1 MTVERRNRLTSA
13 CPDSLHN
20 VFRIMN
26 IPDSHTARHCGT
38 KRLTVQS
45 TQLFS
50 VSCLCI
56 TFDTLSVFV
65 NNCVCPEGDW
75 NRRKVLTYWQSFFY
89 APLHRIRII
98 YFFFLCVI
106 GGLTVPLFRENFS
119 GLRFPGTGIYTLNR
133 FTLLFLTVL
142 KNNPQNIWPVT
153 LLKHEN
159 AWFHNAP
166 ACAMQGLSP
175 LLLRTK

>member
-1 MTVERRNRLTSA
+1 MPGEMGSGARIVIPDPIGDPFVMVPALAGMTVERRNRLTSA
-13 CPDSLHN
+13 CPDYLHN

-65 NNCVCPEGDW
+65 NNCVWPEGDW

-119 GLRFPGTGIYTLNR
+119 GLRLPGTGIYTLKR
-133 FTLLFLTVL
+133 FPLLFLDSLET
-142 KNNPQNIWPVT
+142 
-153 LLKHEN
+153 
-159 AWFHNAP
+159 
-166 ACAMQGLSP
+166 
-175 LLLRTK
+175 